1 MHWFYFYAHFS
12 CWVCLDEGLTLA
24 KKMEYWICCWG
35 SILGGF
41 WKWRALSR
49 FWRAERQTLL
59 FFCWKYCSCPS
70 VSWSFRSQVLWLLN
84 MSDGPPCYSLQCH
97 YFQNVKEVQ
106 AFPLAYSALW
116 VFDLIEMYSEIRM
129 ILICLHNPQAFCLIL
144 NHQWVSN
151 HWQTKLRK
159 LMF

>member
-1 MHWFYFYAHFS
+1 
-12 CWVCLDEGLTLA
+12 
-24 KKMEYWICCWG
+24 MEYWICCWG

-49 FWRAERQTLL
+49 FWAEEADFAFLLLEILFMPLCLLVLQISGTLTAWHEWWFTLL
-59 FFCWKYCSCPS
+59 FSPMPFFK
-70 VSWSFRSQVLWLLN
+70 
-84 MSDGPPCYSLQCH
+84 
-97 YFQNVKEVQ
+97 NVKEVQ
-106 AFPLAYSALW
+106 AFPPAYLVLW
-116 VFDLIEMYSEIRM
+116 VFELIEMYSEIRM

-151 HWQTKLRK
+151 HWQTKLPK